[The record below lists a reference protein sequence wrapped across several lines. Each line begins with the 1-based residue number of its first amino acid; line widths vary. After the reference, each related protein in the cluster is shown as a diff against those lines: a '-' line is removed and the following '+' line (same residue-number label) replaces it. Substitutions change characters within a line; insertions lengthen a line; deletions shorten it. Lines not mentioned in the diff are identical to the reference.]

1 MQCFVTSNGE
11 KWKRLIWTWCAK
23 MRIDLFQAKYYSS
36 TNNNKNSNESID
48 GGYRDKKIVHCSRV
62 FDSSYLKIKWINC
75 WTFSSCAWVHKYFCV
90 KISSGNAKLNK
101 FGYWFIN
108 WMGLSPVGKFLW
120 FYFILIQIA
129 LDSIEWTK
137 QR

>member
-23 MRIDLFQAKYYSS
+23 MRIDYFQANYYSS
-36 TNNNKNSNESID
+36 TNNNNKSNESID
-48 GGYRDKKIVHCSRV
+48 GGYRDEKSFIVLEFFIRHTLKSNELIVEHFQVRV
-62 FDSSYLKIKWINC
+62 
-75 WTFSSCAWVHKYFCV
+75 WVHKYFCV

-129 LDSIEWTK
+129 LDFIE
-137 QR
+137 